1 MSIFLTTAV
10 FVGAAITEIAG
21 SFAFWAWLRLGKSV
35 FWVLPGIASLAIFAI
50 LLTRVEVGFAGRT
63 YAAFGGVYVAASLL
77 WLWIVE
83 STRPDAWDTIG
94 GIICLVGTAV
104 IVFGPRTAA

>member
-83 STRPDAWDTIG
+83 GTRPDAWDTIG